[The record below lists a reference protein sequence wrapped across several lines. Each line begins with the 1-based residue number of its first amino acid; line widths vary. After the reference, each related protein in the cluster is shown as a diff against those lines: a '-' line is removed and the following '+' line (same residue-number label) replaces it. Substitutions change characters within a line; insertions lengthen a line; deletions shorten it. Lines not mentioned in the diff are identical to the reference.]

1 MPAEATLLDND
12 LQPRLQALQARLAQ
26 DPIVATLP
34 PPTQVA
40 ILLEIAGSRFI
51 VAWNDTAILVKTSV
65 GPSDHWDFGF
75 TVPEAAWKEFTR
87 TDPGPLNNTAQAMV
101 AQFGEAI
108 ISGDKVKWAQYCAH
122 LERILFCLKPVRDRG
137 VAPQLPRKSA
147 ITATYLT
154 IDYAGREYRIFY
166 EESGQGIPMVCL
178 HTAGSDSRQYKYML
192 EDPELQADFRM
203 IAFDMP
209 WHGRSMPPR
218 GWRSERYEL
227 SIQFYVGIIREFV
240 KALGLDK
247 PVLIGCSMGGAVTLV
262 MAGLHGEEYRAIC
275 SLEGCLGHNPKAPS
289 RRAIGTRHME
299 VDHSFF
305 LSTWVAGLM
314 SPRSPQDLQD
324 DVLWEYGQSGP
335 GVYNGDAAMPP
346 SLEAVGKTLGKTK
359 CPLYV
364 FSGDYDYSATP
375 EMSKLAADQLGG
387 EFIPM
392 INKGHFP
399 MAEDP
404 VGFKEDLMP
413 VLARIKQLG
422 S

>member
-1 MPAEATLLDND
+1 MSADAIDLSND
-12 LQPRLQALQARLAQ
+12 LQLRLQTLHARLAQ

-34 PPTQVA
+34 PPTEVA
-40 ILLEIAGSRFI
+40 IRLEVAGTRFI
-51 VAWNDTAILVKTSV
+51 VAWNETGISV
-65 GPSDHWDFGF
+65 NASVSPSDHWDFGF
-75 TVPEAAWKEFTR
+75 TVPEPAWKEFAK
-87 TDPGPLNNTAQAMV
+87 TDPAPLNNTAQAMQS
-101 AQFGEAI
+101 QFGDII
-108 ISGDKVKWAQYCAH
+108 ISGDTVKWAQYAPL
-122 LERILFCLKPVRDRG
+122 LERILLGLKPVRDRG
-137 VAPQLPRKSA
+137 VAPRLPRKSA
-147 ITATYLT
+147 ITATYVT

-192 EDPELQADFRM
+192 EDPELQADFRI

-209 WHGRSMPPR
+209 WHGRSMPPL

-227 SIQFYVGIIREFV
+227 SIDFYVGIIREFV

-247 PVLIGCSMGGAVTLV
+247 PVLIGCSMGGAVSLV

-275 SLEGCLGHNPKAPS
+275 SLEGCLAGNPKAPS
-289 RRAIGTRHME
+289 RRSIGTRHME
-299 VDHSFF
+299 VDHSLF

-324 DVLWEYGQSGP
+324 DVLWEYGQGGP
-335 GVYNGDAAMPP
+335 GVYNGDGGMLP
-346 SLEAVGKTLGKTK
+346 SLLAVGKTLTMTK

-375 EMSKLAADQLGG
+375 EMSKAAAEQLGG

-392 INKGHFP
+392 TNKGHFP

-404 VGFKEDLMP
+404 VGFKVDLMP
-413 VLARIKQLG
+413 VLAKIKQLG